1 MHQAVG
7 QRRGQDELSPRSSL
21 PILPSLVARYT
32 PHEAKFLPR
41 RTSSVFTMYGRMFSL
56 YADDLTT
63 TPRIMRYQH
72 QSLAMAHLVLITYVR
87 SGPNIGPRLAVLST
101 IHLEEPRSTA
111 LSGAL

>member
-1 MHQAVG
+1 
-7 QRRGQDELSPRSSL
+7 
-21 PILPSLVARYT
+21 
-32 PHEAKFLPR
+32 
-41 RTSSVFTMYGRMFSL
+41 MYGVLFSL

-72 QSLAMAHLVLITYVR
+72 QSLAMAPLEMITYIR
-87 SGPNIGPRLAVLST
+87 SGPNIGPRLAVLCT